1 MVPAPPRSWANP
13 GALPSAPHSPM
24 TNEIESH
31 TLLRMQI
38 PRGFGAYQ
46 RRGAAPTGTPRVAVS
61 ARRMGVAGASAG
73 DAFRPDRSKPLMGR
87 KLWGAGERAPER
99 GRLVGGHRALRDA
112 PGARRPC
119 AARSGRGGPRAWR
132 SAAARDGHP

>member
-1 MVPAPPRSWANP
+1 MVPAPPSSWANA
-13 GALPSAPHSPM
+13 GALPGAPHSPM

-73 DAFRPDRSKPLMGR
+73 DAFRPDRSKR
-87 KLWGAGERAPER
+87 VWGASERAPER

-119 AARSGRGGPRAWR
+119 
-132 SAAARDGHP
+132 

>member
-1 MVPAPPRSWANP
+1 MVPAPPSSWANA

-61 ARRMGVAGASAG
+61 ARRMGVASASAG

-87 KLWGAGERAPER
+87 KRLWGARERASER
-99 GRLVGGHRALRDA
+99 GRLVGGYRALREA
-112 PGARRPC
+112 LGGRR
-119 AARSGRGGPRAWR
+119 
-132 SAAARDGHP
+132 